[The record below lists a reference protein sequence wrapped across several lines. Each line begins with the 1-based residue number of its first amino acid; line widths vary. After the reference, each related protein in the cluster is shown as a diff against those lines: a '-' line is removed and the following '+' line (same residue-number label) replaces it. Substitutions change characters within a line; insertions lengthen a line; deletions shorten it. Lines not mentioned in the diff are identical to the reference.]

1 MKTRQD
7 PSAKPYYR
15 CLSCPRFRKACGGRP
30 TRGYDLQ
37 TWCEY
42 MRDVKELAHLTNA
55 HIAKEADVS
64 IKTIERI
71 MAINIEQDIM
81 RATARRIELVVIGP
95 VGDYA
100 CCLDNEVN
108 DVENVRKLLAA
119 AEEENEQL
127 KAQLR
132 QIDERH
138 RQDIRAVKEEYQE
151 QIAFL
156 KDELKAWRSWH
167 QKQE

>member
-7 PSAKPYYR
+7 PSTKPYYR
-15 CLSCPRFRKACGGRP
+15 CLSCARFRKNCGGRP
-30 TRGYDLQ
+30 TRDYDLQ

-55 HIAKEADVS
+55 YISKEADVS

-95 VGDYA
+95 VGDHTCY
-100 CCLDNEVN
+100 LDYN
-108 DVENVRKLLAA
+108 DSTSAERINRLLA
-119 AEEENEQL
+119 EIEHWRKE
-127 KAQLR
+127 
-132 QIDERH
+132 DER
-138 RQDIRAVKEEYQE
+138 
-151 QIAFL
+151 
-156 KDELKAWRSWH
+156 KA
-167 QKQE
+167 KIIDKYLEG